1 MVNMLL
7 NQKNIIL
14 LIWILEVYWI
24 KKEKEKMSY

>member
-1 MVNMLL
+1 MLL

-14 LIWILEVYWI
+14 LFWILEVYWI